1 MDGNIAHEHLQEV
14 MTRVQA
20 HTQRGLEKVSTP
32 NQCLKKGQW
41 CIDEDPAGNATG
53 HIEIIT
59 DSKEQAIHYQQ
70 ALANVVVELRH
81 ETIPIQV
88 SGDALVAGAFRST

>member
-1 MDGNIAHEHLQEV
+1 MR
-14 MTRVQA
+14 RVQD
-20 HTQRGLEKVSTP
+20 HMQSELVQVQTP
-32 NQCLKKGQW
+32 GRCLKPGQW

-59 DSKEQAIHYQQ
+59 NSKEEAKHYQQ
-70 ALANVVVELRH
+70 ELASVVVEIRH

-88 SGDALVAGAFRST
+88 SGDALVTGAFRRT